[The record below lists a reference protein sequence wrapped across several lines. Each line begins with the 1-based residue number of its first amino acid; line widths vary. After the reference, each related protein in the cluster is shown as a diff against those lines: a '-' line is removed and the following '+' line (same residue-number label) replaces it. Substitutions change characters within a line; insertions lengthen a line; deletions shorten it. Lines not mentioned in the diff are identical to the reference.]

1 MVPFIR
7 KVSGPKNTTQVQIM
21 EKGRDRKN
29 RVMKHVGT
37 AHNQAELAALM
48 GKAHEL
54 LRPG

>member
-1 MVPFIR
+1 
-7 KVSGPKNTTQVQIM
+7 M

-29 RVMKHVGT
+29 RVIKHVGT

-54 LRPG
+54 LQPGRQAQ